1 MRRPRGV
8 WCFAVCPGRLVI
20 FHQLRVFSAP
30 TRRSSPAAQ
39 RFYIDI
45 VASLLR
51 GSHAA
56 GPSPKA
62 PRIQEVGGS
71 SGGGHS
77 VGGHRVCRSNGQ
89 PSRAA
94 DKCHDVR

>member
-1 MRRPRGV
+1 MRKPRGV

-56 GPSPKA
+56 GPAPKA
-62 PRIQEVGGS
+62 PRIQEVCAS

-77 VGGHRVCRSNGQ
+77 VGGHRVCRSNCQ
-89 PSRAA
+89 PSGAA
-94 DKCHDVR
+94 EKHHDVR